1 MQNISIFKNHFIHQE
16 ESSFEQIFDRIQ
28 NGEFK
33 SAIEKIRQKFEQG
46 KDEEADMLKK
56 ALPAFTTS
64 GSFLKGRQASSITT
78 YSQFIILDIDNI
90 GLSDLQIVKDKA
102 SLAPYTFCAFISPS
116 GVGIKIIIQTNAEL
130 SQHDQAY
137 SQIVEYY
144 EKALEKPIDQTG
156 KDVSRLCYFS
166 YDPEIIIHPDASIFE
181 IIAQPITE
189 EIPFNKKLATEQT
202 DWSKKFNEAI
212 VFTEKIKTYREGN
225 RNNFIHLLTCNCNRK
240 GIPENDALEFI
251 KSKYDLPIS
260 EIEASV
266 KNVYQNNAQ
275 EFALNTNTAKPAN
288 IANLQSEDDNTPTVD
303 FLNETPVIPQ
313 SVYDTLPPILKTTAE
328 AFDDDVRKRD
338 VYLTSAIVVLSGCLP
353 EVSGI
358 YGQEEVYPHLFSF
371 VVAPPASGKGVL
383 KNAKKLGDGIHN
395 RLIEESAKAL
405 EQYEKD
411 KIHYDFLKRNY
422 KGEGEPPA
430 KPEQPPFKLLFIP
443 GDCSQARILE
453 LLKNN
458 DGKAIICETEADTV
472 SGANKQDWGNYSPIL
487 RCAFHH
493 EKVSVSRKTENTLF
507 EIATPKIA
515 VALSGTPNQVARL
528 IASAEDGLFS
538 RFIFYAFKSEITW
551 QSPAPNPNKKT
562 LNQLFEETSKRILEG
577 HDFLLKYKTQVTL
590 NDSQWAK
597 LNSSFTG
604 KLSNV
609 ALFTSEDAVS
619 IVFRLGLMVFR
630 FCLIFTALRKFDNG
644 DLDEIIG
651 CDEEDFNNAIILSDV
666 YLEHSLLIYNNL
678 SDNDKKPDYIIP
690 DNKQKFLKALP
701 DTVFQRKEAVAIGK
715 QFELSARS
723 VDSFLKNSI
732 GSILTSVKT
741 GYYQKIPKSS

>member
-1 MQNISIFKNHFIHQE
+1 MENISIFKNLVEHQE
-16 ESSFEQIFDRIQ
+16 DKSFAQIFSQIQ
-28 NGEFK
+28 NGIYK
-33 SAIEKIRQKFEQG
+33 TQVEKIRQKIAEGQG
-46 KDEEADMLKK
+46 PEADKLKK
-56 ALPAFTTS
+56 SLPAFTAS
-64 GSFLKGRQASSITT
+64 GSFLNGRKANLITT
-78 YSQFIILDIDNI
+78 YSQYIILDIDK
-90 GLSDLQIVKDKA
+90 LSPEVVQLTKDKSA
-102 SLAPYTFCAFISPS
+102 IAPYTFGAFISPS
-116 GVGIKIIIQTNAEL
+116 GTGIKIIIKTNASL
-130 SQHDQAY
+130 QQHKEVFAQVSA
-137 SQIVEYY
+137 YY
-144 EKALEKPIDQTG
+144 EKALEISIDQSG
-156 KDVSRLCYFS
+156 KDVSRLCFFS
-166 YDPEIIIHPDASIFE
+166 YDPYIFINANASTYEIEPQKAEEMPLVIKKE
-181 IIAQPITE
+181 IT
-189 EIPFNKKLATEQT
+189 QT

-212 VFTEKIKTYREGN
+212 VFTEKIQTYQEGN

-240 GIPENDALEFI
+240 GMPESDALEFI

-266 KNVYQNNAQ
+266 KNVYQNNVQ

-395 RLIEESAKAL
+395 RLIEESTKAL

-411 KIHYDFLKRNY
+411 KIHYDFLKRQY

-597 LNSSFTG
+597 LNSSFKG
-604 KLSNV
+604 KLNNV

-644 DLDEIIG
+644 DLDVIIG

-666 YLEHSLLIYNNL
+666 YLQHSLLIYNNL
-678 SDNDKKPDYIIP
+678 SDKDKKPDYEIP
-690 DNKQKFLKALP
+690 DNKRRFLKALP
-701 DTVFQRKEAVAIGK
+701 NSIFQRKEAVAIGK
-715 QFELSARS
+715 QFDLSARS

-732 GSILTSVKT
+732 GSILVCVKT
-741 GYYQKIPKSS
+741 GFYQKKGTAGN